1 MPRPGDNLTSRTTI
15 PAEAF
20 WRTTLAA
27 AGCNHFDYSFSL
39 PELRAVNS
47 TSAFSDKAFLRAVDA
62 TAASFSV
69 WIRMYESQAN
79 WGDAGFGP
87 DFRASAIE
95 ADPQEA
101 DNSPTV

>member
-1 MPRPGDNLTSRTTI
+1 VKPT
-15 PAEAF
+15 
-20 WRTTLAA
+20 AA
-27 AGCNHFDYSFSL
+27 ANRNF
-39 PELRAVNS
+39 
-47 TSAFSDKAFLRAVDA
+47 FLQAVDA